1 MGFIHGPDLSMGN
14 DEIGSRLR
22 LRNRPDG
29 DDEYGNKPFD
39 SQDLVLGR
47 AAVS

>member
-1 MGFIHGPDLSMGN
+1 
-14 DEIGSRLR
+14 

-29 DDEYGNKPFD
+29 DDEYGNKTFD